1 MERAVHLSGN
11 NDKPHSE
18 PFEMGHNMNASLT
31 SNLFFTPERF
41 DSMLP
46 IRSDLEHVERI
57 ISRELVSKHKEFTDI
72 LHHVSQYKGKRL
84 RPALLLACAHASG
97 LVNESHWVLGAAVE
111 LIHTASLVHDD
122 VLDSAHMRRHLPAV
136 HTLWGT
142 KSAVLLGDCLF
153 TNAFQMTSNLE
164 NNRACNVIG
173 RSAHRICEG
182 ELLQSFH
189 SGDMNMTE
197 ATYYDIID
205 GKTAEMISASCELGA
220 AYAGASEPVIDSM
233 ASFGRN
239 LGMAF
244 QIADDILDLVG
255 HENLTGKSLG
265 TDLDQK
271 KLTLP
276 IIWLLQHG
284 PESDKNKFKTLL
296 GNGLPV
302 QRAQVKN
309 ILSESGAIDYAKN
322 KAEQFIASGKRD
334 LQALA
339 PSAYRSILH
348 DITDQILN
356 RSC

>member
-1 MERAVHLSGN
+1 VERAVHLSGN
-11 NDKPHSE
+11 NDNPHSDFCE
-18 PFEMGHNMNASLT
+18 LGHNMNASLIST
-31 SNLFFTPERF
+31 TFFTPERY

-46 IRSDLEHVERI
+46 IRSDLEQVELI
-57 ISRELVSKHKEFTDI
+57 ISRELISRHKEFTDI
-72 LHHVSQYKGKRL
+72 LTHVSQYKGKRL
-84 RPALLLACAHASG
+84 RPALLLASGHASG

-122 VLDSAHMRRHLPAV
+122 VLDSAQMRRHLPAV

-164 NNRACNVIG
+164 NTRACKVIG
-173 RSAHRICEG
+173 RSANRICEG

-189 SGDMNMTE
+189 SGDINISE
-197 ATYYDIID
+197 ATYLDIID

-220 AYAGASEPVIDSM
+220 AYAGASEAVIESM

-255 HENLTGKSLG
+255 HENQTGKSLG

-276 IIWLLQHG
+276 LIWLLHNG
-284 PESDKNKFKTLL
+284 TDADKNKIKTLL
-296 GNGLPV
+296 ENGSSSNRV
-302 QRAQVKN
+302 QVKS
-309 ILSESGAIDYAKN
+309 ILTDSGAIDYAKN
-322 KAEQFIASGKRD
+322 KAELFIASGKRD
-334 LQALA
+334 LQALP
-339 PSAYRSILH
+339 PSAFRNILH